1 MRSTKVGDV
10 DAWVK
15 DSDDV
20 VGGVDG
26 GVGGKGFPFASN
38 ASGWFDDVAS
48 CWGAVAARLAHAL
61 SMLPSRV

>member
-15 DSDDV
+15 EGDAV

-38 ASGWFDDVAS
+38 DWFDDMAS
-48 CWGAVAARLAHAL
+48 YWGVVAARLAQAP